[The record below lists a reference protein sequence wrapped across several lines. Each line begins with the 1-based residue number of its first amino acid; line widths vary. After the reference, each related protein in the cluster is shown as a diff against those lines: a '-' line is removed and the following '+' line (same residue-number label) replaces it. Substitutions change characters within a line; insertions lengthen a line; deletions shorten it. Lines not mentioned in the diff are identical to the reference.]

1 MPLDR
6 RRHKRIKLEAEITAQ
21 IIDQIG
27 IPVGPALYGCLQGI
41 SVSGACFT
49 IQCLKKDV
57 SQILLAR
64 MTTLTILFEKGL
76 HIKINGLILEAVFDL
91 LSSHT
96 IHLQFSQQ
104 FSKES
109 LKKII
114 DICQMVKS
122 PGELEALQKE
132 LDSLVG
138 ELRESRNKLA

>member
-6 RRHKRIKLEAEITAQ
+6 RRHKRIKLEADITAQ
-21 IIDQIG
+21 INDQKG
-27 IPVGPALYGCLQGI
+27 SPVGPELYGRLQGI

-57 SQILLAR
+57 SQILLGK

-76 HIKINGLILEAVFDL
+76 HIKVNGHIIEAVFDL

-109 LKKII
+109 LKKLIVI
-114 DICQMVKS
+114 YQMVKS

-132 LDSLVG
+132 LEFLVG
-138 ELRESRNKLA
+138 